1 LKTVRPCFCPTSRT
15 GGPVDCPFMVDF
27 QSANPG
33 TIVMPWCCDADYYSW
48 SWSLS
53 LFLHMSYWN
62 YMYILY
68 IYILYIYIHIY
79 ILYIHFYIHIDVLVY
94 TCLIFKVTYHL
105 WFSKIFLILHV
116 LLTLQVPRSP
126 AVFEAPSPRG
136 CGKWCDSV
144 IEEVSPRVIFFG
156 LKPSIA
162 IPYIHII
169 HVLVFFM
176 HIQSYSYMDH
186 VSIWHRNNQTIR
198 LTSFCRSSKVQRS
211 NDHSIG
217 WNSFDRFKPATDLWS
232 WFGFE
237 NHQKWTNIYYVFI

>member
-1 LKTVRPCFCPTSRT
+1 MESWKPYVHAFAQLP
-15 GGPVDCPFMVDF
+15 GQEA
-27 QSANPG
+27 QS
-33 TIVMPWCCDADYYSW
+33 IVHSWWIFNQQIQERSWCRDADCYSW

-62 YMYILY
+62 YMYIY
-68 IYILYIYIHIY
+68 IYCIYI
-79 ILYIHFYIHIDVLVY
+79 VLVY

-126 AVFEAPSPRG
+126 AFFEAPSPRG

-169 HVLVFFM
+169 HVLVFYA
-176 HIQSYSYMDH
+176 YS
-186 VSIWHRNNQTIR
+186 II
-198 LTSFCRSSKVQRS
+198 F
-211 NDHSIG
+211 
-217 WNSFDRFKPATDLWS
+217 
-232 WFGFE
+232 
-237 NHQKWTNIYYVFI
+237 IYGSCFHMA

>member
-1 LKTVRPCFCPTSRT
+1 MLLPNFQDRRPSRLSIHGGFSISKSRNDRDAVMLIVIHDHDHYPCF
-15 GGPVDCPFMVDF
+15 
-27 QSANPG
+27 
-33 TIVMPWCCDADYYSW
+33 
-48 SWSLS
+48 
-53 LFLHMSYWN
+53 
-62 YMYILY
+62 YICHIEIICIYY
-68 IYILYIYIHIY
+68 IYIVYIHIY

-126 AVFEAPSPRG
+126 AFFEAPSPRG

-169 HVLVFFM
+169 HVLVFYA
-176 HIQSYSYMDH
+176 YS
-186 VSIWHRNNQTIR
+186 II
-198 LTSFCRSSKVQRS
+198 F
-211 NDHSIG
+211 
-217 WNSFDRFKPATDLWS
+217 
-232 WFGFE
+232 
-237 NHQKWTNIYYVFI
+237 IYGSCFHMA

>member
-1 LKTVRPCFCPTSRT
+1 MESWKPYVHAFAQLPGQEAQSIVHSWWIFNQQIQERSWCRDAVMLIVIHDHDHYPCF
-15 GGPVDCPFMVDF
+15 
-27 QSANPG
+27 
-33 TIVMPWCCDADYYSW
+33 
-48 SWSLS
+48 
-53 LFLHMSYWN
+53 
-62 YMYILY
+62 YICHIEIICIYY
-68 IYILYIYIHIY
+68 IYIVYIHIY

-126 AVFEAPSPRG
+126 AFFEAPSPRG

-169 HVLVFFM
+169 HVLVFYA
-176 HIQSYSYMDH
+176 YS
-186 VSIWHRNNQTIR
+186 II
-198 LTSFCRSSKVQRS
+198 F
-211 NDHSIG
+211 
-217 WNSFDRFKPATDLWS
+217 
-232 WFGFE
+232 
-237 NHQKWTNIYYVFI
+237 IYGSCFHMA